1 MIKTVLRQKNISM
14 YRLSQKSKVPYSTIN
29 DLANYK
35 LPVEKL
41 RCGQL
46 FALSEALGMTMDE
59 LYQLCRYTCDIFS
72 EKYKESGKVVV
83 KHKMYYLVFYKNGIR
98 YEDKILPVKREA
110 TSVIQELAKWT
121 LEEHLSKIMMEDAYE
136 AVHPET

>member
-14 YRLSQKSKVPYSTIN
+14 YRLSQKSGVPYSTIN

-41 RCGQL
+41 RCDQL

-59 LYQLCRYTCDIFS
+59 LYQLCRYTCDVFS
-72 EKYKESGKVVV
+72 EKYKESGKVIV
-83 KHKMYYLVFYKNGIR
+83 KHKTYYLIFYKNGIR
-98 YEDKILPVKREA
+98 YEDEILPVKREA

-136 AVHPET
+136 AIHPET